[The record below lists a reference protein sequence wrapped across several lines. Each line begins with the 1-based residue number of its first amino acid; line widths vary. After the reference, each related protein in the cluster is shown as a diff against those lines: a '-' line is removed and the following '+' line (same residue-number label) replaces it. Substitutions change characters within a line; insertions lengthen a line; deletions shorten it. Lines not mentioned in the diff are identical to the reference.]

1 MTRTAFQLARIC
13 AVIVLVCAAAALA
26 TPKGRMPLALRGIRK
41 MLRKDAG
48 GRDTAKPEGESVPPW
63 RKLLAFVLVLLAAV
77 LAVCP

>member
-1 MTRTAFQLARIC
+1 MIGWIVR
-13 AVIVLVCAAAALA
+13 IVLVVACLGAAAAVA
-26 TPKGRMPLALRGIRK
+26 TPRGRMPLALRGIRK

-48 GRDTAKPEGESVPPW
+48 VGDAEKPEGETVAPW

>member
-1 MTRTAFQLARIC
+1 MIGWIVR
-13 AVIVLVCAAAALA
+13 IVLVVACLGAAAAVA
-26 TPKGRMPLALRGIRK
+26 TPRGRMPLALCGIRK

-48 GRDTAKPEGESVPPW
+48 VRDTAKPEGEPVPTW

>member
-1 MTRTAFQLARIC
+1 MIGWIVR
-13 AVIVLVCAAAALA
+13 IVLVVACLGAAAAVA
-26 TPKGRMPLALRGIRK
+26 TPRGRMPLALRGIRK

-48 GRDTAKPEGESVPPW
+48 VRDTAKPEGESVAPW

>member
-1 MTRTAFQLARIC
+1 MIGWIVR
-13 AVIVLVCAAAALA
+13 IVLVVACLGAAAAVA
-26 TPKGRMPLALRGIRK
+26 TSRGRMPLALRGIRK

-48 GRDTAKPEGESVPPW
+48 VRDTAKPEGESVALW

>member
-1 MTRTAFQLARIC
+1 MIGWIVR
-13 AVIVLVCAAAALA
+13 IVLVVACLGAAAAVA
-26 TPKGRMPLALRGIRK
+26 TPRGRMPLALRGIRK

-48 GRDTAKPEGESVPPW
+48 VRDTAKPEGESVPPW